1 MAAPS
6 KAPAFAFFRSSDI
19 NLPFKARISLLT
31 GCIPVYRGAHSNTED
46 SGVSVRPA
54 DLSVTCSLCADGEVL
69 GLPSQTRPR
78 EADLDGCEWQ
88 EWLQYYIKYRDLP
101 HTTVLAVTVWGV
113 SEGKP
118 LQPLGGATM
127 RLFSKQGRL
136 KTGVH
141 RLRLWEGQEADLTWP
156 SATPG
161 KEPVQKRGEVGRLD
175 QLLKRYERGE
185 LHAVYWLDPLAFKKI
200 ELLRHQEL
208 QKSSRHKLIVT
219 LELPSFP
226 HAVLYNQT
234 IVGPRHAGAIEDP
247 SSPSASLLPL
257 YDPEVGREN
266 PSELKAQKLARSV
279 TRGLVDRD
287 LKPDVEEKRQID
299 AILLYPPD
307 RPLNVE
313 ERALMWRFRYSLTS
327 EARAL
332 TKFLKCVDWADAQ
345 EARQAADLMQAWA
358 PIAIADA
365 LELLSPD
372 FSNEQVRGHA
382 VEVLQRTEDEELLYY
397 LLQLVQALRYES
409 TTHSRLST
417 FLVARA
423 TNNTV
428 MATLLH
434 WYLYTELSDPSF
446 GDRASAI
453 LGRLREADPGSEAMA
468 ALALQGQMMAQL
480 SYIVDQLKSVRG
492 GAARK
497 TERLRDM
504 VSEAGQCGELMS
516 LQVPLPLDP
525 TVLLNGI
532 IPASCSVFKS
542 AMAPIRLTFRVAG
555 LGNQHGVEVGSSY
568 AAAALP
574 GAPQGSAT
582 PISTANQVPA
592 VEVRRAVIYKKG
604 DDLRQ
609 DQLVVQMISLMDRLL
624 KREALDLRLTPYKVL
639 ATSSTDGLIE
649 LIPSMALEKILH
661 DSPFRSI
668 NKYLA
673 HYHPDPAGPFGLK
686 AEVVDTFVK
695 SSAGYCVMTYILGV
709 GDRHLDNLMLAP
721 DGRLFHI
728 DFGYILGRDPKAFP
742 PPMKLCAPMVEAMGG
757 SDSPYYRHFR
767 TYCCEAYNIL
777 RKSATLILSLFH
789 LMAGAAI
796 PDVRHDPEK
805 AMLKL
810 QEKLR
815 LDMSDEDAVEWMQ
828 QLLNDS
834 ATALMP
840 QITDRTHRWATYWL
854 R

>member
-1 MAAPS
+1 M
-6 KAPAFAFFRSSDI
+6 D
-19 NLPFKARISLLT
+19 
-31 GCIPVYRGAHSNTED
+31 
-46 SGVSVRPA
+46 
-54 DLSVTCSLCADGEVL
+54 
-69 GLPSQTRPR
+69 
-78 EADLDGCEWQ
+78 
-88 EWLQYYIKYRDLP
+88 
-101 HTTVLAVTVWGV
+101 
-113 SEGKP
+113 
-118 LQPLGGATM
+118 
-127 RLFSKQGRL
+127 
-136 KTGVH
+136 
-141 RLRLWEGQEADLTWP
+141 
-156 SATPG
+156 
-161 KEPVQKRGEVGRLD
+161 
-175 QLLKRYERGE
+175 
-185 LHAVYWLDPLAFKKI
+185 WLDALALQKI
-200 ELLRHQEL
+200 ELLRQEEV
-208 QKSSRHKLIVT
+208 QKGKQDRVILTV
-219 LELPSFP
+219 ELPKFP
-226 HAVLYNQT
+226 HAVMYHQT
-234 IVGPRHAGAIEDP
+234 VVGPGYQGAIQDP

-299 AILLYPPD
+299 AILLYPPN
-307 RPLNVE
+307 RPLNVS
-313 ERALMWRFRYSLTS
+313 ERAMMWRFRFSLIT

-332 TKFLKCVDWADAQ
+332 TKFLKCVDWGDAQ

-372 FSNEQVRGHA
+372 FPNDQVRSHA
-382 VEVLQRTEDEELLYY
+382 VEVLQRTDDEELLYY
-397 LLQLVQALRYES
+397 LLQLVQALRYEAE
-409 TTHSRLST
+409 TESRLAK
-417 FLVARA
+417 FLIERA
-423 TNNTV
+423 VKNSV
-428 MATLLH
+428 MGTLLH
-434 WYLYTELSDPSF
+434 WYLYTELSEASF

-453 LGRLREADPGSEAMA
+453 LTRFREAAPSSKTMA
-468 ALALQGQMMAQL
+468 GIAVQGQMMAQL
-480 SYIVDQLKSVRG
+480 SYIVDQLKTVRG
-492 GAARK
+492 GAVRK

-504 VSEAGQCGELMS
+504 VSEAGQCGELMT

-525 TVLLNGI
+525 TVVLEGI
-532 IPASCSVFKS
+532 VPASCSVFKS
-542 AMAPIRLTFRVAG
+542 AMAPIRLTFKVKG
-555 LGNQHGVEVGSSY
+555 VGSQHGLEVGSTY
-568 AAAALP
+568 AAP
-574 GAPQGSAT
+574 PQGTHTTAPPN
-582 PISTANQVPA
+582 PIAAIPT
-592 VEVRRAVIYKKG
+592 VEARRAVIYKKG

-609 DQLVVQMISLMDRLL
+609 DQLVVQMFSLMDRLL

-673 HYHPDPAGPFGLK
+673 HYHADPAGPFGLR

-757 SDSPYYRHFR
+757 SDSAYYRAFR

-777 RKSATLILSLFH
+777 RKSASLILSLFH

-796 PDVRHDPEK
+796 PDVRQDPEK

-815 LDMSDEDAVEWMQ
+815 LDMTDEDAVEWMQ

>member
-1 MAAPS
+1 M
-6 KAPAFAFFRSSDI
+6 
-19 NLPFKARISLLT
+19 
-31 GCIPVYRGAHSNTED
+31 
-46 SGVSVRPA
+46 
-54 DLSVTCSLCADGEVL
+54 
-69 GLPSQTRPR
+69 
-78 EADLDGCEWQ
+78 
-88 EWLQYYIKYRDLP
+88 P
-101 HTTVLAVTVWGV
+101 HNAVLAVTVWQV
-113 SEGKP
+113 SEGQA
-118 LQPLGGATM
+118 LSPLGGATM

-136 KTGVH
+136 KTGTH
-141 RLRLWEGQEADLTWP
+141 RLRLWEGREANPAWP
-156 SATPG
+156 TTTPG
-161 KEPVQKRGEVGRLD
+161 KEPVSTRGEMGRLD
-175 QLLKRYERGE
+175 QLLKRYQRGE
-185 LHAVYWLDPLAFKKI
+185 LPAVDWLDPVVLKRI
-200 ELLRHQEL
+200 ERLRHEEM
-208 QKSSRHKLIVT
+208 QKSRKVGLVVSLD
-219 LELPSFP
+219 LPSFS

-234 IVGPRHAGAIEDP
+234 IVGPRHAGVIEDP

-299 AILLYPPD
+299 AILLYPPN
-307 RPLNVE
+307 RPLSVE
-313 ERALMWRFRYSLTS
+313 ERAVLWRFRYSLIS

-332 TKFLKCVDWADAQ
+332 TKFLKCVDWGDAQ

-372 FSNEQVRGHA
+372 FPNEQVRCHA
-382 VEVLQRTEDEELLYY
+382 VEVLQRTQDEELLYY
-397 LLQLVQALRYES
+397 LLQLVQALRYEA
-409 TTHSRLST
+409 TTHSRLSS
-417 FLVARA
+417 FLISRA
-423 TNNTV
+423 TRNTV

-434 WYLYTELSDPSF
+434 WYLYTELSDASF

-453 LGRLREADPGSEAMA
+453 LGRFREADPSSEAMQG
-468 ALALQGQMMAQL
+468 LAVQGQMMAQL
-480 SYIVDQLKSVRG
+480 SYIVDQLKAVRG
-492 GAARK
+492 GAVRK
-497 TERLRDM
+497 TERLREM

-516 LQVPLPLDP
+516 LQVALPLDP
-525 TVLLNGI
+525 TVHLNGI
-532 IPASCSVFKS
+532 IPSACSVFKS
-542 AMAPIRLTFRVAG
+542 AMAPLRLTFRVAG
-555 LGNQHGVEVGSSY
+555 MGSQRGVELGSSY
-568 AAAALP
+568 AATN
-574 GAPQGSAT
+574 PQGLTQGVA
-582 PISTANQVPA
+582 PVVHNPP

-661 DSPFRSI
+661 DSPYRSI

-796 PDVRHDPEK
+796 PDVRQDPEK